1 MRHMLADGEE
11 GGGPADL
18 LPRLSDFSLIQ
29 TQRRRDGETK
39 RDGGEGWNG
48 KKDPPRKRLCPS
60 ADESI
65 YDCGS
70 GIIRIV

>member
-1 MRHMLADGEE
+1 MADSGE

-39 RDGGEGWNG
+39 RDGGEGWSS
-48 KKDPPRKRLCPS
+48 KKRPAKKEATS